1 MQNQLHYF
9 KATEDLDPKSI
20 VCLQLTC
27 CLEGLW
33 GTQNQEMTKVV
44 VKWKTSNIVGNDLM
58 DFHSHCLQTNWLTG
72 DLCDTLIRAQYSIS
86 IWFLVAS
93 PSHWSLMNQC
103 KCITLHQCTY
113 KAMQYDQG
121 LYITMQI
128 FIAQDTLMKKVVNRW
143 SQSLTGTTGRYFPCM
158 INFNRQMVR
167 TRDPRAA
174 HPRNETNMIY
184 VVSIT
189 DV

>member
-1 MQNQLHYF
+1 
-9 KATEDLDPKSI
+9 
-20 VCLQLTC
+20 
-27 CLEGLW
+27 
-33 GTQNQEMTKVV
+33 
-44 VKWKTSNIVGNDLM
+44 
-58 DFHSHCLQTNWLTG
+58 
-72 DLCDTLIRAQYSIS
+72 
-86 IWFLVAS
+86 
-93 PSHWSLMNQC
+93 
-103 KCITLHQCTY
+103 
-113 KAMQYDQG
+113 MQYDQG
-121 LYITMQI
+121 LYITTQI

-167 TRDPRAA
+167 TTVLLPFLTLFQEPRAA